1 MSNLT
6 EFFEDSIVEIERR
19 NRIKLSLAAY
29 VYEFHSNQ
37 IMSDAEFD
45 SLSLKIDTSISTDN
59 AIMDKFFTEKFSPYT
74 GQWIHDHPDKQ
85 GLELIYKTFYTKEIK
100 YVEYYRFKYQ
110 KSLSEQLES
119 LQYHEN

>member
-59 AIMDKFFTEKFSPYT
+59 AIMDKFFTEEFSPYT

-85 GLELIYKTFYTKEIK
+85 GLELIYKSFYLKELTHIQ
-100 YVEYYRFKYQ
+100 YYRLKYQ
-110 KSLSEQLES
+110 KRLSEQLES